1 MKKQKSVSKL
11 KKELDRV
18 YSIYIRNKYADKDGY
33 CTCVTCGV
41 KKHWKELHNGH
52 FVSRTHNILRWDDR
66 NCHPQCMGC
75 NVFKKGNMVSYSVF
89 MERMY
94 GQGII
99 QTLEQEHWKTF
110 PLDTVWLEEQIEKYK
125 EIIK

>member
-1 MKKQKSVSKL
+1 MAKKSVSKL

-18 YSIYIRNKYADKDGY
+18 YSIYIRNKYADSDGY

-52 FVSRTHNILRWDDR
+52 FVSRTHNSTRWDDR
-66 NCHPQCMGC
+66 NCHPQCPRC
-75 NVFKKGNMVSYSVF
+75 NLFCEGAKPSYAVFL
-89 MERMY
+89 ERMY

-99 QTLEQEHWKTF
+99 QKLDAKGRELFSVDTLF
-110 PLDTVWLEEQIEKYK
+110 LEEQIAKYK